1 MADELYLIVLT
12 RRPTAEEQA
21 QVAAYWEAGKA
32 DRAAAAR
39 EMVWSLLTSA
49 EFRFNH

>member
-1 MADELYLIVLT
+1 VLSRTPTEQETADVTAYL
-12 RRPTAEEQA
+12 
-21 QVAAYWEAGKA
+21 AGRTE

-39 EMVWSLLTSA
+39 ELVWSLITSA